1 VTVVTGHE
9 HHLEPYRTRLIDAR
23 HADLTRALLDWCA
36 GRCTCVA
43 GVAGHLRHVFESATF
58 AYFCTTADTT
68 AGETLLLAKDTV
80 IFFLG
85 DDGPTADLA
94 ALVGYLSAS
103 GDGGRGELTAWY
115 RALVGELRAAG
126 LDTDDYHAA
135 SRSTFAAMLAEQAVD
150 PYHLTT
156 AEYWAFRL
164 STIAGDPY
172 IALWIALRHRR
183 LEGAAARAW
192 TELGLVRLANE
203 AIILANDL
211 GSLERDIAPERPA
224 AGFDVNYAL
233 IPHPGLTTLDDR
245 IELMIDLA
253 NRKAD
258 QIEHRL
264 PLVEEAAVAV
274 REPRLIEFGRF
285 IAAYVTGNIEA
296 TNHLT
301 HRYPAAGQRL
311 GRLRR
316 LDPDSGLAQ
325 PAECARECRRA
336 PEAGRTPDGSWR
348 VTNVTPGGL
357 WANR

>member
-1 VTVVTGHE
+1 MTGVTDHE
-9 HHLEPYRTRLIDAR
+9 HHLERYRTRLIDAR
-23 HADLTRALLDWCA
+23 HAELTRALLDWCA
-36 GRCTCVA
+36 GLCTCVT

-58 AYFCTTADTT
+58 AYFCTPADTT
-68 AGETLLLAKDTV
+68 AEESLLLAKDTV

-85 DDGPTADLA
+85 DDGPLADLA
-94 ALVGYLSAS
+94 AFVGYLS
-103 GDGGRGELTAWY
+103 GPGEGGRGELTAWY
-115 RALVGELRAAG
+115 RALVGEMRAAG
-126 LDTDDYHAA
+126 LDTADYHAA
-135 SRSTFAAMLAEQAVD
+135 SRKTFTAALAEQGVNPHRLSA
-150 PYHLTT
+150 
-156 AEYWAFRL
+156 AEYWAIRL

-172 IALWIALRHRR
+172 VALWVALRHRR
-183 LEGAAARAW
+183 LDGAAARAW
-192 TELGLVRLANE
+192 TELGLVRLAHE
-203 AIILANDL
+203 AITLANDL

-264 PLVEEAAVAV
+264 PLVAEAAATLH
-274 REPRLIEFGRF
+274 EPRLIEYGRF

-301 HRYPAAGQRL
+301 HRYPAAGERL

-325 PAECARECRRA
+325 PAETGPPPR
-336 PEAGRTPDGSWR
+336 PHGRSWTAEIHQTSSLGR
-348 VTNVTPGGL
+348 PV
-357 WANR
+357 